1 VSLRLPI
8 LVGMSRSEDHDS
20 HPGVGG
26 ADALPT
32 LLPRNLAASLQHLPE
47 QDLVRLW
54 DAVAAEMQRRG
65 LAQPKQRELGAD
77 KDQLDPILSQ
87 LTRPQISLI
96 RSSIKAGVKPTALQ
110 RQFGLTRAQITAAL
124 KGSD

>member
-1 VSLRLPI
+1 
-8 LVGMSRSEDHDS
+8 MT
-20 HPGVGG
+20 
-26 ADALPT
+26 AT
-32 LLPRNLAASLQHLPE
+32 
-47 QDLVRLW
+47 
-54 DAVAAEMQRRG
+54 
-65 LAQPKQRELGAD
+65 RELVVQMRCPRFCLGILRRRSSISRNRIWSACGTPWQPRCNAAD
-77 KDQLDPILSQ
+77 WLSRNRESLDAILSQ